1 MRLLFVKERLAW
13 PRSSG
18 HDIHTYYSM
27 QAIAQLGH
35 SVGIVTLHNLNARA
49 IEGSGVEQTWCL
61 NTDPEVLNTNGQ
73 YDLLFSKAQEKFRS
87 YWGVD
92 KNYIGRVGEIA
103 KEFHA
108 DAVVVVGLNVL
119 PYLASV
125 QGALR
130 IWYAGDEW
138 AWHHASQV
146 RILQPGTWGELKQA
160 LIKGLYER
168 AYASLLDRVWM
179 VSNADKKAIHWVAGV
194 KNVDVMPNGVDTQ
207 YYQPLEV
214 DELPRSCVFWGRLD
228 FGPNI
233 QALQWFC
240 KNVWRQ
246 IRITCGDARFSVFG
260 FQPTRVV
267 EELVNSHPGIELIPD
282 QPDIRE
288 AISRRQV
295 VVLPFT
301 SGGGIKNKL
310 LEAAALG
317 KAIVCTPWTVNE
329 LAAGQSVI
337 QAKTA
342 RECISSLI
350 SLWDNT
356 AQRKQLGQAARTW
369 VMKEHTWQ
377 AVANKAI
384 QGIEASFAA
393 RVAG

>member
-1 MRLLFVKERLAW
+1 
-13 PRSSG
+13 
-18 HDIHTYYSM
+18 M
-27 QAIAQLGH
+27 QEIAQCGH
-35 SVGIVTLHNLNARA
+35 SVGLVTLHKLDAAAVENCGL
-49 IEGSGVEQTWCL
+49 EQTWCL
-61 NTDPEVLNTNGQ
+61 SSQSSTDNQARANELC
-73 YDLLFSKAQEKFRS
+73 LSKSQEKFRS
-87 YWGVD
+87 YWGID
-92 KNYIGRVGEIA
+92 KSYIGRVGKIA
-103 KEFHA
+103 YEFQA

-119 PYLASV
+119 PYLAAV
-125 QGALR
+125 QGPLR

-146 RILQPGTWGELKQA
+146 RVLQPGTWGELKQA

-168 AYASLLDRVWM
+168 AYASLIDRVWM

-207 YYQPLEV
+207 HYQPLEV

-342 RECISSLI
+342 REWISSLI
-350 SLWDNT
+350 SLWDNP
-356 AQRKQLGQAARTW
+356 AQRKQLGQAARAW

-377 AVANKAI
+377 AVAHKAI
-384 QGIEASFAA
+384 QGIEASLAA
-393 RVAG
+393 RAAG